1 MACGSTQLS
10 YHHAVNTAAFAK
22 SHLSLRYHF
31 YKLTNLSNT
40 TRSLHKKN
48 TTPQTSNMAAT
59 RLRRTFQY
67 PSESDDEDAVEQGM
81 DEQGTYSLPHPIS
94 PSDPLLMR
102 DQT

>member
-1 MACGSTQLS
+1 
-10 YHHAVNTAAFAK
+10 
-22 SHLSLRYHF
+22 
-31 YKLTNLSNT
+31 
-40 TRSLHKKN
+40 
-48 TTPQTSNMAAT
+48 MAAT

-81 DEQGTYSLPHPIS
+81 DEQGTYAFPHPIS